1 MDDKTLAEDANLRRC
16 ECRKPFEQHGLYI
29 SLIFPIVVSVHGR
42 LLLLPII
49 RGATGGT
56 SFAIPDVR
64 VEYGRDDF

>member
-1 MDDKTLAEDANLRRC
+1 MEDKTLAEDANVRRC

-49 RGATGGT
+49 RGGT